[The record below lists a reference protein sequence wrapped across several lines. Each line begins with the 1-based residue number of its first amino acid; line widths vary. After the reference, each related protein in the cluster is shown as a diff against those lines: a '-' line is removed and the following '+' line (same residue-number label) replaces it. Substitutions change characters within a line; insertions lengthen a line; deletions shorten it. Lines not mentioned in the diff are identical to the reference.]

1 MYIYIYIYIYI
12 IYVHIYIYINFKT
25 FYCKCQS
32 TPKKDIFLL
41 SNSFMILKYYLIN
54 VFSDGIQIW
63 RH

>member
-1 MYIYIYIYIYI
+1 MYIY
-12 IYVHIYIYINFKT
+12 IYIYINFKT